1 MHHSYVDRYSQQ
13 HSLVHRLDARV
24 KLLAVLAY
32 SVVLVSFDR
41 HALAAMAP
49 MAVLPP
55 AMLWLGNVPVTFA
68 LRRAAMLCPFI
79 LMLALSAAWFDRT
92 PYELVL
98 GPWTFAPPG
107 GWITAGNV
115 LIKFTLG
122 ILAITALICT
132 TPFTL
137 LLESMRRLGMPKLL
151 VMTLAF
157 LYRYVFVLID
167 EGLRVRRARDFRGAG
182 RAALRHRLAGVGGAI
197 GSLLGRTMDR
207 SQRVHTAMLARG
219 YDGTPRSLD
228 RLRLRPADGIFVA
241 MVVVYLVLCR
251 WNLFV
256 NSLTG

>member
-13 HSLVHRLDARV
+13 SSLVHRLDARV
-24 KLLAVLAY
+24 KLLAVLVY
-32 SVVLVSFDR
+32 SVAVVSFDR
-41 HALAAMAP
+41 YALLALAP
-49 MAVLPP
+49 LAVFPV

-79 LMLALSAAWFDRT
+79 LMLTLSAAWFARV
-92 PYELVL
+92 PRELAL
-98 GPWTFAPPG
+98 GPWTFSAPG
-107 GWITAGNV
+107 GWITAANV
-115 LIKFTLG
+115 LIKFVLG

-137 LLESMRRLGMPKLL
+137 LLEAMRRMGLPRLL

-182 RAALRHRLAGVGGAI
+182 RARLRHRLAGVGGAI

-219 YDGTPRSLD
+219 YDGLPRSLD
-228 RLRLRPADGIFVA
+228 RLRLRLADGLFAATVA
-241 MVVVYLVLCR
+241 VYVVLCV
-251 WNLFV
+251 WAL
-256 NSLTG
+256 